1 MKSKGVCISTL
12 VRFVIF
18 SLAFS
23 GCGPVQRAELGS
35 GTAIHED
42 APSKNICVVNVR
54 SSQYDKE
61 LVISGN
67 VRREC
72 NFCYEAVRGHI
83 DIAVLDSDRDI
94 LGTASTFYSPRNI
107 PKTGRRSS
115 SFTVRL
121 PVTVAEGA
129 VIRTAYHEDLG
140 FAVSS
145 AGRETFH
152 CRMNVAL
159 PKVQAAAV
167 SRLNGQ

>member
-12 VRFVIF
+12 IRFVIF
-18 SLAFS
+18 SVVFS
-23 GCGPVQRAELGS
+23 GCGPAQRAELGS

-54 SSQYDKE
+54 SNQYDNE
-61 LVISGN
+61 FVISAD

-72 NFCYEAVRGHI
+72 NFCYEDVRGHI
-83 DIAVLDSDRDI
+83 DIAVLDSGGDV

-121 PVTVAEGA
+121 PVTVGKGA
-129 VIRTAYHEDLG
+129 VIRTAYHEDSD

-145 AGRETFH
+145 PGRETFH
-152 CRMNVAL
+152 CRMNMAL
-159 PKVQAAAV
+159 PNVQAAAV